1 MPDHALL
8 EPSSR
13 GVGIVAPIEV
23 AVRES
28 FDAATAARWNGFLKG
43 FPNARVVHRAEWA
56 AIFRDG
62 LGHQPKFLE
71 ASEGGRI
78 VGVMPLVFM
87 QSLLFGRFLVSS
99 PYVNVGGP
107 VAENDRI
114 EHTLISKAVELADE
128 LDVDRLELR
137 NEKEIDHPAL
147 TVRRTDKKIM
157 LRPLPATTEVL
168 LKSYGSLFRSKVL
181 RGERNGVEFSFGGL
195 ELLDDFYDV
204 FAVNMRDL
212 GTPVFG
218 KSLFRSI
225 LKELHSDA
233 ELCIGRL
240 EGKAVSGGLIWH
252 GSEGTEVPSSSTL
265 RTVSRTGANMS
276 LFGQLLK
283 RAVERGSRRL
293 DFGRSSEGT
302 GTYEF
307 KTNWGAVPHPSVWQS
322 YVRRGEVGDMRPDH
336 PRFRRKIEM
345 WKKLPVWLSRLCGP
359 SIVRGIP

>member
-1 MPDHALL
+1 MPEHALL
-8 EPSSR
+8 EPASL
-13 GVGIVAPIEV
+13 GVGVIPPTEV
-23 AVRES
+23 TVRES
-28 FDAATAARWNGFLKG
+28 FDAATAARWNGFLTERPG
-43 FPNARVVHRAEWA
+43 ARVVHRAEWA

-71 ASEGGRI
+71 ATENGRI

-87 QSLLFGRFLVSS
+87 KSLLFGRFLVSS

-107 VAENDRI
+107 VAENERI
-114 EHTLISKAVELADE
+114 EGLLISKAVELADE

-137 NEKEIDHPAL
+137 NEKEIDHPFL
-147 TVRRTDKKIM
+147 TVKRTDKKIM
-157 LRPLPATTEVL
+157 LRPLPETTEEL
-168 LKSYGSLFRSKVL
+168 LKGYGSLFRSKVL
-181 RGERNGVEFSFGGL
+181 RGERNGVEFSFGGV

-225 LKELHSDA
+225 LTELNGDA

-240 EGKAVSGGLIWH
+240 KGEAVSGGLIWH

-265 RTVSRTGANMS
+265 RSVSKSGANMS

-283 RAVERGSRRL
+283 RAVERGSRRF
-293 DFGRSSEGT
+293 DFGRSSEGS

-307 KTNWGAVPHPSVWQS
+307 KTNWGAAPSPSVWQS
-322 YVRRGEVGDMRPDH
+322 YVRRGEVGDLRPEH
-336 PRFRRKIEM
+336 PRFQRKIEM